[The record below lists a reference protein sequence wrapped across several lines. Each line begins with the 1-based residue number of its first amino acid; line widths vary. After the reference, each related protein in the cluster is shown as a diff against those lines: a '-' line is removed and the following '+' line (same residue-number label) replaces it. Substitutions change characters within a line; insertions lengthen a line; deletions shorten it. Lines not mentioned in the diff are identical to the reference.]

1 MDKII
6 IIAHGSPKQE
16 INSLDSMVEELAT
29 VLGKKVEDIKYAYL
43 KYGHPSVDEAIIK
56 CINEGAKRIIIHPFF
71 LSSGSHVSFDI
82 PKIIENI
89 KKLYPQLEVLCTKPL
104 GKSKKLVYV
113 IKDLIEENL
122 EKISTF

>member
-1 MDKII
+1 MEKII
-6 IIAHGSPKQE
+6 IIAHGSPKKE
-16 INSLDSMVEELAT
+16 VNNLDFIVKELAI
-29 VLGKKVEDIKYAYL
+29 VLGRKVEDIKYAYL
-43 KYGHPSVDEAIIK
+43 KYGSPSVDEAITK
-56 CINEGAKRIIIHPFF
+56 CVEEGAKRIIVHPFF

-104 GKSKKLVYV
+104 GKSKKLVYI

-122 EKISTF
+122 ERVS

>member
-1 MDKII
+1 MEKII
-6 IIAHGSPKQE
+6 IIAHGSPKKE
-16 INSLDSMVEELAT
+16 VNNLDSMVEELAI

-43 KYGHPSVDEAIIK
+43 KYGSPSVDEAITECVK
-56 CINEGAKRIIIHPFF
+56 EGAKRIIIHPFF

-122 EKISTF
+122 ERVS